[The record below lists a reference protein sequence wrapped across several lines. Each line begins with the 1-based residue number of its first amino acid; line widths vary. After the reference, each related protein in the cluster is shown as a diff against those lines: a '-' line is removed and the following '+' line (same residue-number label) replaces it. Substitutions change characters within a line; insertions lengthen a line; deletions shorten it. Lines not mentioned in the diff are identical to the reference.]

1 MLMVVMRKF
10 HDEDILSTKIII
22 YTIYSIYIYIGIRL
36 IRVYS
41 EYVAYDNP

>member
-22 YTIYSIYIYIGIRL
+22 YTIYSIYIYRNKTNKSIL
-36 IRVYS
+36 RVCS
-41 EYVAYDNP
+41 L

>member
-22 YTIYSIYIYIGIRL
+22 YTIYSIYIGIRL